1 LIYNTFVSFYWCYII
16 DNTKQALNERISKL
30 GTIELFSGIST
41 EALSELADLMKKMT
55 FKKNE
60 VIITQG
66 DKTRSLFIITSGRMK
81 VYANDED
88 GSQTIFTFLTQ
99 GSFFGELSL
108 LDDAPRSAS
117 VIAVESSTALNLSH
131 QNFNIFLS
139 SHPEICPSLF
149 KALTARIRKM
159 DDTICTLTSRDIY
172 GRLVQALYNQATEQD
187 DGTLITQRLTH
198 QDLADM
204 IGSSREMISRI
215 FKDLKKGEYISIE
228 KKRVIIH
235 KQLPTRW

>member
-81 VYANDED
+81 VYANNNED
-88 GSQTIFTFLTQ
+88 KNATASGS
-99 GSFFGELSL
+99 LS
-108 LDDAPRSAS
+108 
-117 VIAVESSTALNLSH
+117 
-131 QNFNIFLS
+131 
-139 SHPEICPSLF
+139 
-149 KALTARIRKM
+149 K
-159 DDTICTLTSRDIY
+159 
-172 GRLVQALYNQATEQD
+172 
-187 DGTLITQRLTH
+187 
-198 QDLADM
+198 
-204 IGSSREMISRI
+204 
-215 FKDLKKGEYISIE
+215 
-228 KKRVIIH
+228 
-235 KQLPTRW
+235 